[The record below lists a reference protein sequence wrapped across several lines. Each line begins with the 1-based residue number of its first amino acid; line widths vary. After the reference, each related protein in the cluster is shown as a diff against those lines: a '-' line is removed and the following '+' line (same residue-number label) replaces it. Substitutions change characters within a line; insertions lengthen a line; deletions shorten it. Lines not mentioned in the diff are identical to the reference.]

1 MATNIKHILNNL
13 EVQPPPGVWPDIAAR
28 LNAEYD
34 AEETPVAQKLFDL
47 SVTPPTDMW
56 PHIAAELNS
65 EPEADEVQ
73 VGKKMYELSVAPPFD
88 TWDKIAAR
96 LPQPA
101 GKKEGKLISLHSRK
115 AIVAAAAMVL
125 LTVGAWYFLDKT
137 NSTDVPAVARKSA
150 TSTSINNR
158 STAQATTRAKDLEI
172 GESPAVSPLSQKPI
186 AALSGATDA
195 SIISNHYA
203 NRHGVRRTAFY
214 DYQPI
219 ATSYAGTDDMQ
230 AVDFTNANSPD
241 VEAPLIRD
249 AKGQVILDKK
259 LVTSPDDCYINV
271 TSPNGEQ
278 TRISSKFLHIISTLN
293 QDVEPQDYF
302 DFMMQENSLWKIRF
316 SEWKE
321 KFMNQASYI
330 PTATSFTDILELK
343 DLLME
348 NEQE

>member
-1 MATNIKHILNNL
+1 MATKIKHKLNNL
-13 EVQPPPGVWPDIAAR
+13 EVQPPPGVWPEIAAR
-28 LNAEYD
+28 LNAEFD
-34 AEETPVAQKLFDL
+34 ADETPVAQKMFDL
-47 SVTPPTDMW
+47 AVTPPTGLW
-56 PHIAAELNS
+56 SNIAAELNS
-65 EPEADEVQ
+65 ARETDEVLAA
-73 VGKKMYELSVAPPFD
+73 KKLTELSVAPPA
-88 TWDKIAAR
+88 TVWEKIAAY
-96 LPQPA
+96 LSAQQPVA
-101 GKKEGKLISLHSRK
+101 KKEGRVIDLHSSRK

-137 NSTDVPAVARKSA
+137 NNTADTPEVASKTTTSPA
-150 TSTSINNR
+150 NNKR
-158 STAQATTRAKDLEI
+158 LTTPGRTRAADTEI
-172 GESPAVSPLSQKPI
+172 GESVTQKSI
-186 AALSGATDA
+186 AALSASTDA
-195 SIISNHYA
+195 GMLNNRYNH
-203 NRHGVRRTAFY
+203 RRVRRSAFY

-219 ATSYAGTDDMQ
+219 ATSYADDVQ

-293 QDVEPQDYF
+293 QEAEPQDYF
-302 DFMMQENSLWKIRF
+302 DFMTQENSLWKVRF

-321 KFMNQASYI
+321 KFMKQASFV

-348 NEQE
+348 NE

>member
-1 MATNIKHILNNL
+1 MATKIKHKLHNL
-13 EVQPPPGVWPDIAAR
+13 EVQPPPGVWPGIAAR
-28 LNAEYD
+28 LNAEFD
-34 AEETPVAQKLFDL
+34 AEETPVAQKMFDL
-47 SVTPPTDMW
+47 AVTPPTGLW
-56 PHIAAELNS
+56 SNIAAELNS
-65 EPEADEVQ
+65 ARETDEVL
-73 VGKKMYELSVAPPFD
+73 VAKKLNDISVAPPA
-88 TWDKIAAR
+88 TVWEKIAAY
-96 LPQPA
+96 LSAQQPA
-101 GKKEGKLISLHSRK
+101 AKKEGRVIDLHSSRK

-137 NSTDVPAVARKSA
+137 NNTADTPEVASKTTTSPA
-150 TSTSINNR
+150 NNKR
-158 STAQATTRAKDLEI
+158 STAPARTRAADTEI
-172 GESPAVSPLSQKPI
+172 GESISQKPI
-186 AALSGATDA
+186 AALSASTDA
-195 SIISNHYA
+195 GMLN
-203 NRHGVRRTAFY
+203 NRYNRRGARRSAFY

-219 ATSYAGTDDMQ
+219 ATSYADDVQ

-293 QDVEPQDYF
+293 QEAEPQDYF
-302 DFMMQENSLWKIRF
+302 DFMMQENSLWKVRF

-321 KFMNQASYI
+321 KFMNQASFV

-348 NEQE
+348 NE

>member
-1 MATNIKHILNNL
+1 MATNIKHLLNNL

-56 PHIAAELNS
+56 PYIAAELNS
-65 EPEADEVQ
+65 ELEADELLA
-73 VGKKMYELSVAPPFD
+73 GKKMVALSVAPPFD
-88 TWDKIAAR
+88 TWDKIAAQ
-96 LPQPA
+96 LPHPA

-137 NSTDVPAVARKSA
+137 NSTDTPAVARKSA
-150 TSTSINNR
+150 VSPSVNNR
-158 STAQATTRAKDLEI
+158 STAQATTSASDMEI
-172 GESPAVSPLSQKPI
+172 GERPVQKPI
-186 AALSGATDA
+186 AALTGAAEA
-195 SIISNHYA
+195 SLISNHFA

-219 ATSYAGTDDMQ
+219 ATSYSGTDDMQ

>member
-1 MATNIKHILNNL
+1 MATNIKHKLNNL
-13 EVQPPPGVWPDIAAR
+13 EVQPPPGLWPDIAAR

-34 AEETPVAQKLFDL
+34 AEETPVAQKMFDL
-47 SVTPPTDMW
+47 AVPPPPDLW
-56 PHIAAELNS
+56 PHIASELNS
-65 EPEADEVQ
+65 GQEAGEVT
-73 VGKKMYELSVAPPFD
+73 VGKKLYELSVAPPFD

-96 LPQPA
+96 LHSI
-101 GKKEGKLISLHSRK
+101 KKEGKLISMHSRK

-137 NSTDVPAVARKSA
+137 NSTDITEVARRSTTISPDKS
-150 TSTSINNR
+150 R
-158 STAQATTRAKDLEI
+158 STAPRTRANDLEI
-172 GESPAVSPLSQKPI
+172 GEGPSVSQLGQKSL
-186 AALSGATDA
+186 AALSGSTDA
-195 SIISNHYA
+195 SMISNRYT

-249 AKGQVILDKK
+249 ANGQVILDKK
-259 LVTSPDDCYINV
+259 LVTSPDDCYINI

-321 KFMNQASYI
+321 KLMNQASYV

-348 NEQE
+348 NQ

>member
-28 LNAEYD
+28 LNAEFD

-47 SVTPPTDMW
+47 SVTPPPNMW
-56 PHIAAELNS
+56 PHIAAHLNTEL
-65 EPEADEVQ
+65 EADEIQ
-73 VGKKMYELSVAPPFD
+73 AGKKLQELSVAPPID
-88 TWDKIAAR
+88 AWDKIAAQ
-96 LPQPA
+96 LQPA
-101 GKKEGKLISLHSRK
+101 GKKEGKLITLHSRR

-137 NSTDVPAVARKSA
+137 NSTEAPAVASKSA
-150 TSTSINNR
+150 KSSSINNR
-158 STAQATTRAKDLEI
+158 STAQARTRANDLEI
-172 GESPAVSPLSQKPI
+172 GERPAVSPLSQKSI
-186 AALSGATDA
+186 AALTGATDA
-195 SIISNHYA
+195 AMISNHYA
-203 NRHGVRRTAFY
+203 SHRGSRRTAFY

-219 ATSYAGTDDMQ
+219 ATSYSGTDDMQ
-230 AVDFTNANSPD
+230 AVDFTNANSPE

-343 DLLME
+343 DLLIE